1 MEDPL
6 AESGRRDADFTILCP
21 LLEEAALFHICLGND
36 AWLNKM
42 LEVAKGFK
50 KLGSKKL
57 RVQELKIESPSLEVV
72 DLAKADCLKRLEISG
87 SHLTDLK
94 IRGNVALREMSFL
107 DTQNDP
113 DFTKELKVEAHNSNL
128 PSGVVETIFAHPRFR
143 GSRDSL
149 KIVSE
154 DDLDRAIMG

>member
-1 MEDPL
+1 M

-72 DLAKADCLKRLEISG
+72 DLANADCLKRLEISG

-128 PSGVVETIFAHPRFR
+128 PSGWCC
-143 GSRDSL
+143 
-149 KIVSE
+149 
-154 DDLDRAIMG
+154 

>member
-6 AESGRRDADFTILCP
+6 AESGRRDTDFTILCP

-72 DLAKADCLKRLEISG
+72 DLANADCLKRLEISG